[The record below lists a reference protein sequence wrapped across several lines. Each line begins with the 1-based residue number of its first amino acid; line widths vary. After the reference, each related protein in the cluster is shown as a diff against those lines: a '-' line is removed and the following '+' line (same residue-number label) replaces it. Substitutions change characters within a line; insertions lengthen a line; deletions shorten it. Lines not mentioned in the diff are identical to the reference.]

1 MKKGNLSNIILIL
14 ILIAGLSLLVYPS
27 FSDYWNSLHQ
37 SRAVA
42 SYVETVTKL
51 DNKEYERIWQDALD
65 YNTKLTERENS
76 YILPEELTGE
86 YNNLLNIGGNGIMG
100 YIDIKSIGVNLP
112 LYHGKSE
119 SVLQVAIGHL
129 DWTSLPTGGAG
140 THCVVSGHRGLPSA
154 RLFTDLDQLD
164 VGDTFVLNILDQVLT
179 YEVDQ
184 IKIVEPHETED
195 LLIQPG
201 KDYCTLVTCTP
212 YGINSHRML
221 VRGERTD
228 NILERKEIRVT
239 ADALQIEPIIVAPL
253 VAAPI
258 LLVLL
263 VVLLIPKPKSNHRKG
278 DDDFDGL

>member
-1 MKKGNLSNIILIL
+1 MKKGTLSNIILIL

-51 DNKEYERIWQDALD
+51 DNKEYERIWQEALD
-65 YNTKLTERENS
+65 YNKKLTERENA

-112 LYHGKSE
+112 VYHGTSE
-119 SVLQVAIGHL
+119 SVLQVAVGHL

>member
-1 MKKGNLSNIILIL
+1 MKKGTLSNIILIL

-51 DNKEYERIWQDALD
+51 DNKEYERIWQEALD
-65 YNTKLTERENS
+65 YNKKLTERENA

-112 LYHGKSE
+112 LYHGTSE

-263 VVLLIPKPKSNHRKG
+263 ITLVIPKPKSNHRKG
-278 DDDFDGL
+278 DDDFEEL